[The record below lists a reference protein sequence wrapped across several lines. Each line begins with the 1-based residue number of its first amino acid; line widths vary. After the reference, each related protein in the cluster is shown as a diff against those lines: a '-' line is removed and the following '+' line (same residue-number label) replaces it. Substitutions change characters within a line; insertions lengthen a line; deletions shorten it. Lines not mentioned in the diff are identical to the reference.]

1 MFKKHNSYQQWVIDK
16 LYIVFFKNVLSRMR
30 LILLL
35 LFLVLSP
42 YYFGQKNYSLT
53 YSNQN
58 YRQIKK
64 NTTVKFTDSI
74 QAKKYLQNLQLLAI
88 KKGHLLASADTLK
101 YLSHELKAS
110 FYVGPKFGKV
120 NLIVKNDDLQF
131 FKQYLHINEKFYTGM
146 PFNSVQISNS
156 LRSMQQALENNGYPF
171 AKVYLDSIEL
181 VNDNL
186 TAKVIVQRNYY
197 FKWKEVHIKGDS
209 SISKIFLTNIIRI
222 KPGDKYS
229 QDELLQITKRLKQI
243 NFIKEIKPHE
253 ILFTKEGAEL
263 FLYVKSNPISSVNG
277 VVGLQPNSVT
287 NKVNFTG
294 DISLK
299 LLNVLKH
306 GELIDF
312 NWKSLQPQTQSLKGK
327 INYPFILKSPFGID
341 SQFDF
346 YKRDTSY
353 VEGKLSLGIQYFL
366 SGGNYFKVFY
376 QKNFSN
382 VLSGGLNNPKFSNLG
397 SVTSNNYGIS
407 ISRKQ
412 VDYIPNPSKGFILNW
427 ESSIGTRKSRSSD
440 SSEISMS
447 NTYRSALNLEFYIP
461 LAKRHVL
468 RILNQTDFYYNQ
480 KIFQNEV
487 FRFGG
492 LTSQRGF
499 NEEELFATTK
509 SLLSIEYRFLVDQ
522 NSRAFLFYDQSW
534 YENNSGNYYTDTP
547 FGFGAGFSFGTN
559 VGIFSI
565 SYAMGKQMANPILIK
580 DGKVHFGYIAY
591 F

>member
-1 MFKKHNSYQQWVIDK
+1 
-16 LYIVFFKNVLSRMR
+16 MR
-30 LILLL
+30 LILFL
-35 LFLVLSP
+35 LFLLFSP
-42 YYFGQKNYSLT
+42 YYFGQKYYSLT
-53 YSNQN
+53 YSNDN

-74 QAKKYLQNLQLLAI
+74 EAKKYLQNLQLLAI
-88 KKGHLLASADTLK
+88 KKGYLLASADTLK
-101 YLSHELKAS
+101 YLNHELKVS
-110 FYVGPKFGKV
+110 FYLGPLFGKV
-120 NLIVKNDDLQF
+120 NLRVKNDDLQF

-156 LRSMQQALENNGYPF
+156 LRSMQKALENNGYPF

-229 QDELLQITKRLKQI
+229 QDELFQITKRLKQI

-287 NKVNFTG
+287 NKVNLTG

-306 GELIDF
+306 GELLDF

-327 INYPFILKSPFGID
+327 INYPFIFKSPFGID

-353 VEGKLSLGIQYFL
+353 VEGKLSLGLQYFL

-382 VLSGGLNNPKFSNLG
+382 VLAGGLNNPKFTNLG

-440 SSEISMS
+440 TSEILMS

>member
-1 MFKKHNSYQQWVIDK
+1 
-16 LYIVFFKNVLSRMR
+16 
-30 LILLL
+30 
-35 LFLVLSP
+35 
-42 YYFGQKNYSLT
+42 
-53 YSNQN
+53 
-58 YRQIKK
+58 
-64 NTTVKFTDSI
+64 
-74 QAKKYLQNLQLLAI
+74 
-88 KKGHLLASADTLK
+88 
-101 YLSHELKAS
+101 
-110 FYVGPKFGKV
+110 
-120 NLIVKNDDLQF
+120 
-131 FKQYLHINEKFYTGM
+131 M

-156 LRSMQQALENNGYPF
+156 LRSMQHALENNGYPF

-229 QDELLQITKRLKQI
+229 QDELFQITKRLKQI

-327 INYPFILKSPFGID
+327 INYPFIFKTPFGID

>member
-1 MFKKHNSYQQWVIDK
+1 M
-16 LYIVFFKNVLSRMR
+16 
-30 LILLL
+30 
-35 LFLVLSP
+35 
-42 YYFGQKNYSLT
+42 
-53 YSNQN
+53 
-58 YRQIKK
+58 
-64 NTTVKFTDSI
+64 
-74 QAKKYLQNLQLLAI
+74 
-88 KKGHLLASADTLK
+88 
-101 YLSHELKAS
+101 
-110 FYVGPKFGKV
+110 
-120 NLIVKNDDLQF
+120 
-131 FKQYLHINEKFYTGM
+131 
-146 PFNSVQISNS
+146 
-156 LRSMQQALENNGYPF
+156 
-171 AKVYLDSIEL
+171 
-181 VNDNL
+181 
-186 TAKVIVQRNYY
+186 
-197 FKWKEVHIKGDS
+197 
-209 SISKIFLTNIIRI
+209 
-222 KPGDKYS
+222 
-229 QDELLQITKRLKQI
+229 
-243 NFIKEIKPHE
+243 
-253 ILFTKEGAEL
+253 
-263 FLYVKSNPISSVNG
+263 
-277 VVGLQPNSVT
+277 
-287 NKVNFTG
+287 
-294 DISLK
+294 
-299 LLNVLKH
+299 
-306 GELIDF
+306 
-312 NWKSLQPQTQSLKGK
+312 
-327 INYPFILKSPFGID
+327 
-341 SQFDF
+341 
-346 YKRDTSY
+346 
-353 VEGKLSLGIQYFL
+353 EGKLTLGIQYFL

-440 SSEISMS
+440 TSEISMS

-499 NEEELFATTK
+499 NEEELFATTI

-534 YENNSGNYYTDTP
+534 YENNSGTYYNDTP